1 MARSLTQAGPER
13 ANRMILLGAVALAVL
28 AAVLVFA
35 GLSNFGG
42 GSSDSSSGV
51 GATVSVVVASADI
64 KAGTK
69 ITADMLEIDTLP
81 RTAAIDGAVTDKSV
95 VLGLTTL
102 YPLQKHDQLSAT
114 KLGQSEKDLGFTGVI
129 PAGMRAVAIPVTEMT
144 SVGGLIVAGDHI
156 DITAVYSKTGSNGV
170 AQASTLL
177 QNVLVLSVGQTA
189 AKPVA
194 RLDSSGKPLP
204 ADSQIA
210 APPDNTSAKPT
221 AKTLTVAVAPQQV
234 SVLALAQDQGKIY
247 LSLRPPGDN
256 ATVQG
261 VDAPQ
266 ALPATAPT
274 P

>member
-13 ANRMILLGAVALAVL
+13 ANRMILIGAVALAVL
-28 AAVLVFA
+28 AAILVFA

-42 GSSDSSSGV
+42 GSGNTSGF
-51 GATVSVVVASADI
+51 GSTVNVVVAAGDI

-81 RTAAIDGAVTDKSV
+81 RAAAIDGAVTDKSV

-102 YPLQKHDQLSAT
+102 YPIQKHDQLSAT

-144 SVGGLIVAGDHI
+144 SVGGLILAGDHI
-156 DITAVYSKTGSNGV
+156 DITAVYSKSGANGV

-194 RLDSSGKPLP
+194 RLDANGKPLA

-221 AKTLTVAVAPQQV
+221 AKTLTVAVAPQDV

-247 LSLRPPGDN
+247 LSLRPPGDD
-256 ATVQG
+256 APVPG
-261 VDAPQ
+261 VDA
-266 ALPATAPT
+266 ARSLPAQAPT